1 MIKRKHFRA
10 IILWMATVSV
20 CFAQSLRQ
28 AADRDG
34 ILIGT
39 AVRPSQ
45 LSEENYASTLA
56 REFNCREGFTPED
69 DVLPQRLHE
78 GIGNGALKG
87 QFIDPDQFFAARRTY
102 YEMAGWDP
110 NTGRPTDSK
119 LAELGVEG
127 AAAGR

>member
-56 REFNCREGFTPED
+56 REFNMVEAED
-69 DVLPQRLHE
+69 AMKWWILRADRTRY
-78 GIGNGALKG
+78 NFGAGDELVR
-87 QFIDPDQFFAARRTY
+87 FAQAHQMKVR
-102 YEMAGWDP
+102 GHCLVW
-110 NTGRPTDSK
+110 GRDNP
-119 LAELGVEG
+119 A
-127 AAAGR
+127 